1 MGIHMNILEAVS
13 ISKTFTNG
21 DLFLK
26 ALDNISLTV
35 TEGEFIVII
44 GTSGSGKSTLLNI
57 LGGLE
62 YPTHGYI
69 LVNGINITNLSEEQR
84 TQFRLNHIG
93 FIFQNYNLLPVINV
107 LDNITLPAKLIG
119 RTIDEMEVKELVSK
133 LGISDKLYYM
143 PNELSGGQQQRVAIS
158 RALYTKPKL
167 LLADE
172 PTGNLDSK
180 SGMETINLMRKM
192 CDEYKQTM
200 IVVTHD
206 KKIAQLADKIIQI
219 EDGKVIQQDEQNL

>member
-1 MGIHMNILEAVS
+1 MNILEAVS

-84 TQFRLNHIG
+84 TQFRLHHIG
-93 FIFQNYNLLPVINV
+93 FVFQNYNLIPVINI
-107 LDNITLPAKLIG
+107 LENIILPAKLMG
-119 RTIDEMEVKELVSK
+119 RTIDEIEVKKLVSK

-143 PNELSGGQQQRVAIS
+143 PNALSGGQQQRAAIA

-180 SGMETINLMRKM
+180 SGMETIHLMREM

-206 KKIAQLADKIIQI
+206 KKITQLADRVIQI
-219 EDGKVIQQDEQNL
+219 EYGKVV

>member
-1 MGIHMNILEAVS
+1 MNILEAVS

-84 TQFRLNHIG
+84 TQFRLHHIG
-93 FIFQNYNLLPVINV
+93 FVFQNYNLIPVINI
-107 LDNITLPAKLIG
+107 LENIILPAKLMG
-119 RTIDEMEVKELVSK
+119 RTIDEIEVKKLVSK

-143 PNELSGGQQQRVAIS
+143 PNALSGGQQQRAAIA

-180 SGMETINLMRKM
+180 SGMQTIHLMREM

-206 KKIAQLADKIIQI
+206 KKITQLADRVIQI
-219 EDGKVIQQDEQNL
+219 EDGKVV

>member
-1 MGIHMNILEAVS
+1 MNILEAIS

-84 TQFRLNHIG
+84 TQFRLHHIG
-93 FIFQNYNLLPVINV
+93 FVFQNYNLIPVINI
-107 LDNITLPAKLIG
+107 LENIILPAKLMG
-119 RTIDEMEVKELVSK
+119 RTIDEIEVKKLVSK

-143 PNELSGGQQQRVAIS
+143 PNALSGGQQQRAAIA

-180 SGMETINLMRKM
+180 SGMETIHLMREM

-206 KKIAQLADKIIQI
+206 KKITQLADRVIQI
-219 EDGKVIQQDEQNL
+219 EDGKVV

>member
-1 MGIHMNILEAVS
+1 MNILEAVS

-84 TQFRLNHIG
+84 TQFRLHHIG
-93 FIFQNYNLLPVINV
+93 FVFQNYNLIPVINI
-107 LDNITLPAKLIG
+107 LENIILPAKLMG
-119 RTIDEMEVKELVSK
+119 RTIDEIEVKKLVSK

-143 PNELSGGQQQRVAIS
+143 PNALSGGQQQRAAIA

-180 SGMETINLMRKM
+180 SGMETIHLMREM

-200 IVVTHD
+200 IVVTHN
-206 KKIAQLADKIIQI
+206 KKITQLADRVIQI
-219 EDGKVIQQDEQNL
+219 EDGKVV

>member
-1 MGIHMNILEAVS
+1 MNILKAIS

-84 TQFRLNHIG
+84 TQFRLHHIG
-93 FIFQNYNLLPVINV
+93 FVFQNYNLIPVINI
-107 LDNITLPAKLIG
+107 LENIILPAKLMG
-119 RTIDEMEVKELVSK
+119 RTIDEIEVKKLVSK

-143 PNELSGGQQQRVAIS
+143 PNALSGGQQQRAAIA

-180 SGMETINLMRKM
+180 SGMETIHLMREM

-206 KKIAQLADKIIQI
+206 KKITQLADRVIQI
-219 EDGKVIQQDEQNL
+219 EDGKVV

>member
-1 MGIHMNILEAVS
+1 MNILEAVS

-84 TQFRLNHIG
+84 TQFRLHHIG
-93 FIFQNYNLLPVINV
+93 FVFQNYNLIPVINI
-107 LDNITLPAKLIG
+107 LENIILPAKLMG
-119 RTIDEMEVKELVSK
+119 RTIDEIEVKKLVSK

-143 PNELSGGQQQRVAIS
+143 PNALSGGQQQRAAIA

-180 SGMETINLMRKM
+180 SGMETIHLMREM

-206 KKIAQLADKIIQI
+206 KKITQLADRVIQI
-219 EDGKVIQQDEQNL
+219 KDGKVVYRNEHNL

>member
-1 MGIHMNILEAVS
+1 MNILEAVS

-84 TQFRLNHIG
+84 TQFRLHHIG
-93 FIFQNYNLLPVINV
+93 FVFQNYNLIPVINI
-107 LDNITLPAKLIG
+107 LENIILPAKLMG
-119 RTIDEMEVKELVSK
+119 RTIDEIEVKKLVSK
-133 LGISDKLYYM
+133 LSISDKLYYM
-143 PNELSGGQQQRVAIS
+143 PNALSGGQQQRAAIA

-180 SGMETINLMRKM
+180 SGMETINLMREM

-206 KKIAQLADKIIQI
+206 KKITQLADRVIQI
-219 EDGKVIQQDEQNL
+219 EDGKVV

>member
-1 MGIHMNILEAVS
+1 MNILEAVS

-84 TQFRLNHIG
+84 TQFRLHHIG
-93 FIFQNYNLLPVINV
+93 FVFQSYNLIPVINI
-107 LDNITLPAKLIG
+107 LENIILPAKLMG
-119 RTIDEMEVKELVSK
+119 RTIDEIEVKKLVSK

-143 PNELSGGQQQRVAIS
+143 PNALSGGQQQRAAIA

-180 SGMETINLMRKM
+180 SGMETIHLMREM

-200 IVVTHD
+200 IVVTHN
-206 KKIAQLADKIIQI
+206 KKITQLADRVIQI
-219 EDGKVIQQDEQNL
+219 EDGKVV

>member
-1 MGIHMNILEAVS
+1 MNILEAVS

-62 YPTHGYI
+62 YPTNGYI

-84 TQFRLNHIG
+84 TQFCLHHIG
-93 FIFQNYNLLPVINV
+93 FVFQNYNLIPVINI
-107 LDNITLPAKLIG
+107 LENIILPAKLMG
-119 RTIDEMEVKELVSK
+119 RTIDEIEVKKLVSK
-133 LGISDKLYYM
+133 LGISDKLYY
-143 PNELSGGQQQRVAIS
+143 R
-158 RALYTKPKL
+158 
-167 LLADE
+167 
-172 PTGNLDSK
+172 
-180 SGMETINLMRKM
+180 INN
-192 CDEYKQTM
+192 
-200 IVVTHD
+200 
-206 KKIAQLADKIIQI
+206 KKT
-219 EDGKVIQQDEQNL
+219 

>member
-1 MGIHMNILEAVS
+1 MNILEAVS

-84 TQFRLNHIG
+84 TQFRLHHIG
-93 FIFQNYNLLPVINV
+93 FVFQNYNLIPVINI
-107 LDNITLPAKLIG
+107 LENIILPAKLMG
-119 RTIDEMEVKELVSK
+119 RTIDEIEVKKLVSK

-143 PNELSGGQQQRVAIS
+143 PNALSGGQQQRAAIA

-180 SGMETINLMRKM
+180 SGMETIHLMREI

-206 KKIAQLADKIIQI
+206 KKITQLADRVIQI
-219 EDGKVIQQDEQNL
+219 EDGKVV

>member
-1 MGIHMNILEAVS
+1 MNILEAVS

-35 TEGEFIVII
+35 TEREFIVII
-44 GTSGSGKSTLLNI
+44 GTSGSGKSALLNI

-84 TQFRLNHIG
+84 TQFRLHHIG
-93 FIFQNYNLLPVINV
+93 FVFQNYNLIPVINI
-107 LDNITLPAKLIG
+107 LENIILPAKLMG
-119 RTIDEMEVKELVSK
+119 RTIDEIEVKKLVSK

-143 PNELSGGQQQRVAIS
+143 PNALSGGQQQRAAIA

-180 SGMETINLMRKM
+180 SGMETIHLMREM

-206 KKIAQLADKIIQI
+206 KKITQLADRVIQI
-219 EDGKVIQQDEQNL
+219 EDGKVV

>member
-1 MGIHMNILEAVS
+1 MNILKAIS

-26 ALDNISLTV
+26 ALDNISLTI

-84 TQFRLNHIG
+84 TQFRLHHIG
-93 FIFQNYNLLPVINV
+93 FVFQNYNLIPVINI
-107 LDNITLPAKLIG
+107 LENIILPAKLMG
-119 RTIDEMEVKELVSK
+119 RTIDEIEVKKLVSK

-143 PNELSGGQQQRVAIS
+143 PNALSGGQQQRAAIA

-180 SGMETINLMRKM
+180 SGMETIHLMREM

-206 KKIAQLADKIIQI
+206 KKITQLADRVIQI
-219 EDGKVIQQDEQNL
+219 EDGKVV

>member
-1 MGIHMNILEAVS
+1 MNILEAVS

-69 LVNGINITNLSEEQR
+69 LINGINITNLSEEQR
-84 TQFRLNHIG
+84 TQFRLHHIG
-93 FIFQNYNLLPVINV
+93 FVFQNYNLIPVINI
-107 LDNITLPAKLIG
+107 LENIILPAKLMG
-119 RTIDEMEVKELVSK
+119 RTIDEIEVKKLVSK

-143 PNELSGGQQQRVAIS
+143 PNALSGGQQQRVAIA
-158 RALYTKPKL
+158 RALYTRPKL

-180 SGMETINLMRKM
+180 SEMKTIHLMREM

-206 KKIAQLADKIIQI
+206 KKITQLADRVIQI
-219 EDGKVIQQDEQNL
+219 EDGKVV

>member
-1 MGIHMNILEAVS
+1 MNILEAVS

-84 TQFRLNHIG
+84 TQFRLHHIG
-93 FIFQNYNLLPVINV
+93 FVFQNYNLIPVINI
-107 LDNITLPAKLIG
+107 LENIILPAKLMG
-119 RTIDEMEVKELVSK
+119 RTIDEIEVKKLVSK

-143 PNELSGGQQQRVAIS
+143 PNALSGGQQQRAAIA

-180 SGMETINLMRKM
+180 SGMETIHLMREM

-206 KKIAQLADKIIQI
+206 KKITQLADRVIQI
-219 EDGKVIQQDEQNL
+219 EDGKVV

>member
-1 MGIHMNILEAVS
+1 MNILEAVS
-13 ISKTFTNG
+13 ISKTFANG

-93 FIFQNYNLLPVINV
+93 FVFQNYNLVPVINI
-107 LDNITLPAKLIG
+107 LENIILPAKLMG
-119 RTIDEMEVKELVSK
+119 RAINEIEVKKLVSK

-143 PNELSGGQQQRVAIS
+143 PNALSGGQQQRVAIA

-167 LLADE
+167 FLADE

-180 SGMETINLMRKM
+180 SGMETIKLMREM

-206 KKIAQLADKIIQI
+206 KRIAQLADRVIQI
-219 EDGKVIQQDEQNL
+219 EDGKVVQQDEYSL

>member
-1 MGIHMNILEAVS
+1 MNILEAVS

-69 LVNGINITNLSEEQR
+69 LINGINITNLSEEQR
-84 TQFRLNHIG
+84 TQFRLHHIG
-93 FIFQNYNLLPVINV
+93 FVFQNYNLIPVINI
-107 LDNITLPAKLIG
+107 LENIILPAKLMG
-119 RTIDEMEVKELVSK
+119 RTIDEIEVKKLVSK

-143 PNELSGGQQQRVAIS
+143 PNALSGGQQQRAAIA
-158 RALYTKPKL
+158 RALYTRPKL

-180 SGMETINLMRKM
+180 SGMKTIHLMREM

-206 KKIAQLADKIIQI
+206 KKITQLADRVIQI
-219 EDGKVIQQDEQNL
+219 EDGKVV

>member
-1 MGIHMNILEAVS
+1 MNILEAVS

-69 LVNGINITNLSEEQR
+69 LVNGINITNLSYWLC
-84 TQFRLNHIG
+84 F
-93 FIFQNYNLLPVINV
+93 
-107 LDNITLPAKLIG
+107 
-119 RTIDEMEVKELVSK
+119 SK
-133 LGISDKLYYM
+133 L
-143 PNELSGGQQQRVAIS
+143 
-158 RALYTKPKL
+158 
-167 LLADE
+167 
-172 PTGNLDSK
+172 
-180 SGMETINLMRKM
+180 
-192 CDEYKQTM
+192 
-200 IVVTHD
+200 
-206 KKIAQLADKIIQI
+206 
-219 EDGKVIQQDEQNL
+219 

>member
-1 MGIHMNILEAVS
+1 MNILEAVS

-84 TQFRLNHIG
+84 TQFRLHHIG
-93 FIFQNYNLLPVINV
+93 FVFQNYNLIPVINI
-107 LDNITLPAKLIG
+107 LENIILPAKLMG
-119 RTIDEMEVKELVSK
+119 RTIDEIEVKKLVSK

-143 PNELSGGQQQRVAIS
+143 PNALSGGQQQRAAIA

-180 SGMETINLMRKM
+180 SGMQTIHLMREM
-192 CDEYKQTM
+192 CDEYKPAY
-200 IVVTHD
+200 
-206 KKIAQLADKIIQI
+206 KKSSYKSL
-219 EDGKVIQQDEQNL
+219 LP

>member
-1 MGIHMNILEAVS
+1 MNILEAVS

-84 TQFRLNHIG
+84 TQFRLHHIG
-93 FIFQNYNLLPVINV
+93 FVFQNYNLIPVINI
-107 LDNITLPAKLIG
+107 LENIILPAKLMG
-119 RTIDEMEVKELVSK
+119 RTIDEIEVKKLVSK

-143 PNELSGGQQQRVAIS
+143 PNALSGGQQQRTAIA

-180 SGMETINLMRKM
+180 SGMETIHLMREM

-206 KKIAQLADKIIQI
+206 KKITQLADRVIQI
-219 EDGKVIQQDEQNL
+219 EDGKVV

>member
-1 MGIHMNILEAVS
+1 MNILKAIS

-84 TQFRLNHIG
+84 TQFRLHHIG
-93 FIFQNYNLLPVINV
+93 FVFQNYNLIPVINI
-107 LDNITLPAKLIG
+107 LENIILPAKLMG
-119 RTIDEMEVKELVSK
+119 RTIDEIEVKKLVSK

-143 PNELSGGQQQRVAIS
+143 PNALSGGQQQRAAIA

-180 SGMETINLMRKM
+180 SGMETIHLMREM

-200 IVVTHD
+200 IVVTHN
-206 KKIAQLADKIIQI
+206 KKITQLADRVIQI
-219 EDGKVIQQDEQNL
+219 EDGKVV

>member
-1 MGIHMNILEAVS
+1 MNILEAVS

-69 LVNGINITNLSEEQR
+69 LVNGINITNLSEEHH
-84 TQFRLNHIG
+84 TQFRLHHMG
-93 FIFQNYNLLPVINV
+93 FVFQSYNLIPVINI
-107 LDNITLPAKLIG
+107 LENIILPAKLMG
-119 RTIDEMEVKELVSK
+119 RTIDEIEVKKLVSK

-143 PNELSGGQQQRVAIS
+143 PNALSGGQQQRAAQHQHFFWQMI
-158 RALYTKPKL
+158 LLEIWILNLELKPF
-167 LLADE
+167 
-172 PTGNLDSK
+172 
-180 SGMETINLMRKM
+180 I
-192 CDEYKQTM
+192 
-200 IVVTHD
+200 
-206 KKIAQLADKIIQI
+206 
-219 EDGKVIQQDEQNL
+219 

>member
-1 MGIHMNILEAVS
+1 MNILEAVS

-35 TEGEFIVII
+35 TEREFIVII

-84 TQFRLNHIG
+84 TQFRLHHIG
-93 FIFQNYNLLPVINV
+93 FVFQNYNLIPVINI
-107 LDNITLPAKLIG
+107 LENIILPAKLMG
-119 RTIDEMEVKELVSK
+119 RTIDEIEVKKLVSK

-143 PNELSGGQQQRVAIS
+143 PNALSGGQQQRAAIA

-180 SGMETINLMRKM
+180 SGMETIHLMREM

-206 KKIAQLADKIIQI
+206 KKITQLADRVIQI
-219 EDGKVIQQDEQNL
+219 EDGKVV

>member
-1 MGIHMNILEAVS
+1 MNILEAVS